1 MTDLTKRNKKA
12 SVIMLFGTI
21 INFLLFGVKLW
32 IGLASNNIAIL
43 TDAIN
48 NLGDVISCLLSLICF
63 YLIYADK
70 KSEKYPYGYGKL
82 EQVSSLIM
90 SMIIIVIGGY
100 FFISSLNRL
109 MIASLVQFKWLYF
122 IILLLTVFVKI
133 GLAIFYRLKNKNI
146 DSDVLRCAYFDSILD
161 ASITLMTVIGL
172 LLTKYV
178 QLRLDGI
185 FGIAVSIAM
194 IIGGVK
200 LFLSNLKSI
209 IGTSLPPEILS
220 KIVEK
225 LEGSGVVEKVIST
238 QFYDYGLGKKTLL
251 VSAIFTKEYDHDIIK
266 KICADIAEKDGITI
280 KFLYEV

>member
-1 MTDLTKRNKKA
+1 
-12 SVIMLFGTI
+12 
-21 INFLLFGVKLW
+21 
-32 IGLASNNIAIL
+32 
-43 TDAIN
+43 
-48 NLGDVISCLLSLICF
+48 
-63 YLIYADK
+63 
-70 KSEKYPYGYGKL
+70 
-82 EQVSSLIM
+82 
-90 SMIIIVIGGY
+90 
-100 FFISSLNRL
+100 

-194 IIGGVK
+194 IIGGIK

-209 IGTSLPPEILS
+209 VGTSLPPETLS

-225 LEGSGVVEKVIST
+225 LEESGVVEKVIST
-238 QFYDYGLGKKTLL
+238 QFHDYGLGKKTLL

-266 KICADIAEKDGITI
+266 KICTDIAEKDGITI
-280 KFLYEV
+280 QFLYEV